1 MKLKNGSGKMTR
13 RDAPGEVPGDLE
25 ALRNAISTRYDE
37 LSPKL
42 RQIGRFMLD
51 HPNEVALATVTSLA
65 EHVDAQPSALIRFSQ
80 AFGYSGFSEMQ
91 ALFRESLVARSP
103 SYSQRLRQLTQE
115 KDPRAPASALAMLRG
130 FCAANVVSLDHLAE
144 SVSEEQLDEAI
155 HLIARARCVYLMAQ
169 RRSFPVAA
177 YLAYA
182 LPHAERP
189 AHLLNGLGGLLHEQ
203 AKAMGRQ
210 DLLVAIS
217 FAPYSEETI
226 QVTEEAAARRV
237 PVIGISDSSV
247 SPLKRHA
254 AVYFEIKDAE
264 VKGFRS
270 LTASLALA
278 QILAIGAA
286 SDQS

>member
-1 MKLKNGSGKMTR
+1 VKLKNGIDKMAR
-13 RDAPGEVPGDLE
+13 RDVPGDLE
-25 ALRNAISTRYDE
+25 ALRNAISQRYDE

-42 RQIGRFMLD
+42 RQIARFMLD

-91 ALFRESLVARSP
+91 ALFRDSLVARSP
-103 SYSQRLRQLTQE
+103 SYSQRLRQLTQD
-115 KDPRAPASALAMLRG
+115 KDPRAATSPLAMLRG
-130 FCAANVVSLDHLAE
+130 FCAANVVSLEHLAE
-144 SVSEEQLDEAI
+144 SVSEEQLEEAI

-210 DLLVAIS
+210 DVLISIS

-237 PVIGISDSSV
+237 PVIGLSDSSV

-270 LTASLALA
+270 LTASLSLA

-286 SDQS
+286 GDQG

>member
-1 MKLKNGSGKMTR
+1 MTR
-13 RDAPGEVPGDLE
+13 RDGPGDAPSDLE
-25 ALRNAISTRYDE
+25 SLRQAISVRYDE

-65 EHVDAQPSALIRFSQ
+65 EHVEAQPSALIRFSQ

-91 ALFRESLVARSP
+91 ALFRDSLVARSP
-103 SYSQRLRQLTQE
+103 SYSQRLRQLGQE
-115 KDPRAPASALAMLRG
+115 RDPRSADSPLAMLQG
-130 FCAANVVSLDHLAE
+130 FCAANVVSLEHLAE
-144 SVSEEQLDEAI
+144 SVAEDQLDEAI
-155 HLIARARCVYLMAQ
+155 HLIARARCIYLMAQ
-169 RRSFPVAA
+169 RRSFPVAT

-203 AKAMGRQ
+203 AKAMSRQ
-210 DLLVAIS
+210 DVLIAIS

-226 QVTEEAAARRV
+226 QVTEEAVARRV

-270 LTASLALA
+270 LTASLCLA
-278 QILAIGAA
+278 QVLAIGAA
-286 SDQS
+286 VGRD

>member
-1 MKLKNGSGKMTR
+1 MKLKNGIDKMPR
-13 RDAPGEVPGDLE
+13 RQAPRDLPGDLE
-25 ALRNAISTRYDE
+25 ALRNAISARYDA

-42 RQIGRFMLD
+42 QQIGRFMLD

-65 EHVDAQPSALIRFSQ
+65 ELVEAQPSALIRFSQ

-91 ALFRESLVARSP
+91 ALFRHSLVARSP
-103 SYSQRLRQLTQE
+103 SYSQRLRQLAQDHHAATS
-115 KDPRAPASALAMLRG
+115 PLAMLQG
-130 FCAANVVSLDHLAE
+130 FCAANVVSLEHLAE
-144 SVSEEQLDEAI
+144 SVSEEQLEEAI
-155 HLIARARCVYLMAQ
+155 HLISRARCVYLMAQ

-189 AHLLNGLGGLLHEQ
+189 AHLLNGLGGLLREQ

-210 DLLVAIS
+210 DVLIAIS

-226 QVTEEAAARRV
+226 EVTEEAAGRRV

-270 LTASLALA
+270 LTASLSLA

-286 SDQS
+286 GDQR

>member
-1 MKLKNGSGKMTR
+1 MTR
-13 RDAPGEVPGDLE
+13 RDGAVPADLE
-25 ALRNAISTRYDE
+25 ALRQAITARYDD

-65 EHVDAQPSALIRFSQ
+65 EHVAAQPSALIRFSQ

-91 ALFRESLVARSP
+91 ALFRDSLVARSP
-103 SYSQRLRQLTQE
+103 SYSQRLRQLGQDQ
-115 KDPRAPASALAMLRG
+115 DPRSANSPLPMLRG
-130 FCAANVVSLDHLAE
+130 FCAANVISLEHLAD
-144 SVSEEQLDEAI
+144 SIDQDQLEEAI
-155 HLIARARCVYLMAQ
+155 HLMARARCVYLMAQ

-189 AHLLNGLGGLLHEQ
+189 AHLLNGLGGLLYEQ
-203 AKAMGRQ
+203 AKAMSRQ
-210 DLLVAIS
+210 DVLISIS
-217 FAPYSEETI
+217 FSPYSEETI

-270 LTASLALA
+270 LTASLCLA
-278 QILAIGAA
+278 QVLAIGAA
-286 SDQS
+286 GDQGDIR

>member
-1 MKLKNGSGKMTR
+1 MSRSRANG
-13 RDAPGEVPGDLE
+13 AAPGDLE
-25 ALRNAISTRYDE
+25 ALRAAISARYDA

-42 RQIGRFMLD
+42 QQIGRFMLD

-65 EHVDAQPSALIRFSQ
+65 AHVETQPSALIRFSQ

-91 ALFRESLVARSP
+91 ELFRQSLVARSP
-103 SYSQRLRQLTQE
+103 SYSQRLKQA
-115 KDPRAPASALAMLRG
+115 APERENLAANSPLAMLRG
-130 FCAANVVSLDHLAE
+130 FCSANIVSLEHLAE
-144 SVSEEQLDEAI
+144 STSADQLEEAI
-155 HLIARARCVYLMAQ
+155 HLIARARCIYLMAQ

-189 AHLLNGLGGLLHEQ
+189 AQLLHGMGGLLREQ

-210 DLLVAIS
+210 DVLIAIS

-226 QVTEEAAARRV
+226 QITEDAASRRV
-237 PVIGISDSSV
+237 PVIGISDNSI

-254 AVYFEIKDAE
+254 QVYFEIKDAE

-270 LTASLALA
+270 LTASLCLA
-278 QILAIGAA
+278 QIFAMGAA
-286 SDQS
+286 LEQT

>member
-1 MKLKNGSGKMTR
+1 MAR
-13 RDAPGEVPGDLE
+13 REAAGEVPENLE
-25 ALRNAISTRYDE
+25 ALRNAISLRYDD

-42 RQIGRFMLD
+42 QQIGRFMLD

-65 EHVDAQPSALIRFSQ
+65 ELVDAQPSALIRFSQ

-91 ALFRESLVARSP
+91 ALFRDSLVARSP
-103 SYSQRLRQLTQE
+103 SYSQRLRQLAQDQ
-115 KDPRAPASALAMLRG
+115 DPRAAASPLTMLQG
-130 FCAANVVSLDHLAE
+130 FCAANVVSLEHLAE
-144 SVSEEQLDEAI
+144 SISAEQLEEAI
-155 HLIARARCVYLMAQ
+155 HLISRARCVYLMAQ

-189 AHLLNGLGGLLHEQ
+189 AHLLNGLGGLLREQ
-203 AKAMGRQ
+203 AKAMSRQ
-210 DLLVAIS
+210 DVLISVS

-226 QVTEEAAARRV
+226 EVTEEAASRRV

-270 LTASLALA
+270 LTASLSLA
-278 QILAIGAA
+278 QVLAIGAA
-286 SDQS
+286 GDQG

>member
-1 MKLKNGSGKMTR
+1 MKLKNGIDKMAR
-13 RDAPGEVPGDLE
+13 GDAAREVPGNLE
-25 ALRNAISTRYDE
+25 TLRNAISARYDD

-42 RQIGRFMLD
+42 QQIGRFMLD

-65 EHVDAQPSALIRFSQ
+65 ELVDAQPSALIRFSQ

-103 SYSQRLRQLTQE
+103 SYSQRLRQLAQDQ
-115 KDPRAPASALAMLRG
+115 DPRAAASPLAMLQG
-130 FCAANVVSLDHLAE
+130 FCAANVVSLEHLAE
-144 SVSEEQLDEAI
+144 SIAEEQLEEAI
-155 HLIARARCVYLMAQ
+155 HLISRARCVYLMAQ

-189 AHLLNGLGGLLHEQ
+189 AHLLNGLGGLLREQ
-203 AKAMGRQ
+203 AKAMSRQ
-210 DLLVAIS
+210 DVLISVS

-226 QVTEEAAARRV
+226 EVTEEAASRRV

-270 LTASLALA
+270 LTASLSLA
-278 QILAIGAA
+278 QVLAIGAA
-286 SDQS
+286 GDQG